1 MYTKEI
7 LVLLIIAYLIGSFPS
22 SVWLGKLFCKI
33 DVREYGSGNAGATNS
48 FRVLG
53 YIIGIPVLLLDVFKG
68 LFAVSLI
75 DFAFYFN
82 YLQCENNFNLID
94 IKIALGV
101 TAVIGHLFPIF
112 IGFRGGKGIAT
123 LLGFMLGTSWL
134 CATFSLLVFIFSFV
148 FSRFVS
154 LSSILAS
161 ISFPV
166 FIFFNYEYSY
176 EFRSLFVF
184 SIFVPILAL
193 ITHQKN
199 IERLIR
205 GEENKANF
213 GKNKK
218 S

>member
-1 MYTKEI
+1 MYSKEI
-7 LVLLIIAYLIGSFPS
+7 LILLMIAYLIGSFPS
-22 SVWLGKLFCKI
+22 AVWIGKIFCKI

-53 YIIGIPVLLLDVFKG
+53 YKIGLPVLLLDIFKG
-68 LFAVSLI
+68 WVSVSLI
-75 DFAFYFN
+75 DFATYFN
-82 YLQCENNFNLID
+82 QLSYYDDFNLIE

-101 TAVIGHLFPIF
+101 TAVIGHLFPIY

-123 LLGFMLGTSWL
+123 LLGFMLGVSWI
-134 CATFSLLVFIFSFV
+134 CAISSLIVFLFSFI

-161 ISFPV
+161 LSFPIFV
-166 FIFFNYEYSY
+166 FFNYEYNY

-213 GKNKK
+213 GKNKN